1 MFIVQMAGLHKQ
13 TKKYSNNSK
22 YFKYS
27 ENFLFSSTSI
37 YISYLEAC
45 KSIA

>member
-22 YFKYS
+22 DFKYS

-45 KSIA
+45 KSIT